1 MRNILSIAAFMIF
14 LVNAPVYA
22 GKIYL
27 SGMVVDNAASARLQ
41 CVEQAL
47 TFGVENICHSKQGA
61 SIMTTIKHVTVTF
74 KNRLSQARIVTLN
87 YS

>member
-1 MRNILSIAAFMIF
+1 MRDILSIAVAIIF

-27 SGMVVDNAASARLQ
+27 SGMVVDNAASARHQ

-47 TFGVENICHSKQGA
+47 KFGVGHICHSKQGA
-61 SIMTTIKHVTVTF
+61 SIMATIKHVTVTF
-74 KNRLSQARIVTLN
+74 QNKLIQARVVTLN